1 MDNHELYETK
11 RNEMK
16 EKYKAIYEGMQ
27 EEFPTYSL
35 DDLFDMFIAVCRNGQ
50 MGLKEV
56 KIVDGKA
63 ILVYAGGEADFDEL
77 KADYAELKGYA
88 DENAK
93 EAGLN

>member
-1 MDNHELYETK
+1 MISEAYEQK

-27 EEFPTYSL
+27 EEFPTHTL
-35 DDLFDMFIAVCRNGQ
+35 DDLFDMFIAICRHGEY
-50 MGLKEV
+50 GLKEV

-63 ILVYAGGEADFDEL
+63 ILVYAGGEVDFDEL
-77 KADYAELKGYA
+77 KKDYAELNGYS

-93 EAGLN
+93 ENGLI